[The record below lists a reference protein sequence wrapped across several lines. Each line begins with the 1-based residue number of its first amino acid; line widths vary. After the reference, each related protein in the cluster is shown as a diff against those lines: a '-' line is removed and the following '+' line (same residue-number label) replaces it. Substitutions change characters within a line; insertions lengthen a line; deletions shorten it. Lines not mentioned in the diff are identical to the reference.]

1 MDFTGCSIMSQK
13 QPALTRTPLVE
24 YRDDLYGI
32 RDRIG
37 ETDPPS
43 GKPRHSMEFS
53 HAVAWLPID
62 EPCRSAASARDA
74 VGFIHHILDQFRTPT
89 A

>member
-1 MDFTGCSIMSQK
+1 
-13 QPALTRTPLVE
+13 
-24 YRDDLYGI
+24 
-32 RDRIG
+32 
-37 ETDPPS
+37 
-43 GKPRHSMEFS
+43 MEFS